1 MPILHPHSLSHFT
14 GYSIHFIT
22 RFASLQS
29 TLDYIFHSISPS
41 LTCLLASLSIP
52 LFPSLSFPPY
62 LALLRSFSTDTHR
75 YMKIDTKR
83 WHFLLYPIFNSPAFS
98 LPSPFLLVHIS
109 LSLSFSFTLPRS
121 KVLIISWNVV
131 NHGIS
136 FVLFP
141 FDFQLNF
148 SFEFSC

>member
-1 MPILHPHSLSHFT
+1 MSILPASSPKFT

-29 TLDYIFHSISPS
+29 TLHYIFHSISSLHLFIPRCLSLLPFLFLSSSTSLHFHWHTSVYENWYQALTHPVPS
-41 LTCLLASLSIP
+41 HFQLS
-52 LFPSLSFPPY
+52 SF
-62 LALLRSFSTDTHR
+62 A
-75 YMKIDTKR
+75 
-83 WHFLLYPIFNSPAFS
+83 HFLSRS
-98 LPSPFLLVHIS
+98 SCLP
-109 LSLSFSFTLPRS
+109 LSLILLQLPRS